1 MQMERRKEAM
11 PISNPGQ
18 STLASVEPARV
29 NDRRRG
35 TYTINLLLGP
45 LAAPLGGFFFGGWLY
60 FFVFPPPW
68 GVLFFWLARSM
79 SCHLWVAVR
88 WFLSIFPSTLI
99 WRQIPPPG
107 VIRFLH
113 LEHSVIPATS

>member
-11 PISNPGQ
+11 QISNPGQ

-45 LAAPLGGFFFGGWLY
+45 LAALLVWFLVGGWLY
-60 FFVFPPPW
+60 FFGLP
-68 GVLFFWLARSM
+68 AR
-79 SCHLWVAVR
+79 
-88 WFLSIFPSTLI
+88 
-99 WRQIPPPG
+99 
-107 VIRFLH
+107 
-113 LEHSVIPATS
+113 

>member
-35 TYTINLLLGP
+35 TYTTNLLLGP
-45 LAAPLGGFFFGGWLY
+45 LAALLVWFLVGGWLY
-60 FFVFPPPW
+60 FFGLP
-68 GVLFFWLARSM
+68 AR
-79 SCHLWVAVR
+79 
-88 WFLSIFPSTLI
+88 
-99 WRQIPPPG
+99 
-107 VIRFLH
+107 
-113 LEHSVIPATS
+113 